1 MKSESLSPEMQT
13 QEKVLIIDDE
23 VHIRRLLRLTL
34 ETAGWKVGEAETG
47 TQGLSEAA
55 YFRPD
60 CVVLD
65 LGLPDVSGMEVLG
78 RLREW
83 SQTPVLIL
91 SVHDDPLDKVQALE
105 KGADDYVTKPFD
117 AAELVARCRAIIRRR
132 EAREEVPIVECG
144 ALTIDFAARSVQVK
158 GQVVD
163 FTATEY
169 TLLRLLALNAGRV
182 MTHSQILR
190 QIWGP
195 KAEEQRQYLRVYIA
209 AIRRKAGDSL
219 NIKTESG
226 IGYRLMG

>member
-1 MKSESLSPEMQT
+1 MATSE
-13 QEKVLIIDDE
+13 KILIIDDE
-23 VHIRRLLRLTL
+23 VQIRRLLRLTL
-34 ETAGWKVGEAETG
+34 ETAGWKVGEAEAG
-47 TQGLSEAA
+47 MAGLSEAA
-55 YFRPD
+55 FFRPD
-60 CVVLD
+60 CVILD
-65 LGLPDVSGMEVLG
+65 LGLPDLPGTEVLK

-91 SVHDDPLDKVQALE
+91 SVHDDPIDKVQALE
-105 KGADDYVTKPFD
+105 MGADDYVTKPFD
-117 AAELVARCRAIIRRR
+117 AAELVARCRAIMRRR
-132 EAREEVPIVECG
+132 ESREENPVFEAG
-144 ALTIDFAARSVQVK
+144 SLTIDFAARAVHVK
-158 GQVVD
+158 GHLVD

-169 TLLRLLALNAGRV
+169 ALLRLLALNAGRV
-182 MTHSQILR
+182 LTHSQILR

>member
-1 MKSESLSPEMQT
+1 MQNPD
-13 QEKVLIIDDE
+13 KVLVIDDE
-23 VHIRRLLRLTL
+23 IQIRRLLRLTL

-47 TQGLSEAA
+47 ASGLSEAA

-60 CVVLD
+60 CVILD
-65 LGLPDVSGMEVLG
+65 LGLPDLPGMEVLK

-105 KGADDYVTKPFD
+105 AGADDYVTKPFD
-117 AAELVARCRAIIRRR
+117 AAELVARCRAIMRRR
-132 EAREEVPIVECG
+132 EIREENPVFEAG
-144 ALTIDFAARSVQVK
+144 SLTIDFAARSVNVK

-169 TLLRLLALNAGRV
+169 ALLRLLALNAGRV

-226 IGYRLMG
+226 IGYRLVG

>member
-1 MKSESLSPEMQT
+1 MQNPD
-13 QEKVLIIDDE
+13 KVLVIDDE
-23 VHIRRLLRLTL
+23 IQIRRLLRLTL

-47 TQGLSEAA
+47 AAGLSEAA

-60 CVVLD
+60 CVILD
-65 LGLPDVSGMEVLG
+65 LGLPDLPGMEVLK

-105 KGADDYVTKPFD
+105 AGADDYVTKPFD
-117 AAELVARCRAIIRRR
+117 AAELVARCRAIMRRR
-132 EAREEVPIVECG
+132 EIREENPVFEAG
-144 ALTIDFAARSVQVK
+144 SLTIDFAARSVNVK

-169 TLLRLLALNAGRV
+169 ALLRLLALNAGRV

-226 IGYRLMG
+226 IGYRLVG